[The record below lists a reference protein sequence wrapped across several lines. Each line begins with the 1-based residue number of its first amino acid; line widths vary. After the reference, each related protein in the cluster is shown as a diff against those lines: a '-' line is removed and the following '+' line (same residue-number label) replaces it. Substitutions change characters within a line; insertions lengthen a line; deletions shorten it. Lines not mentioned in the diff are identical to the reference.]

1 MRDDTMDV
9 LLRIGMP
16 ASAKGLTYICDA
28 IELFDTD
35 PTIQKGRSVLYTM
48 ILHTDMIRRRP
59 ELNGQF
65 ATLLMQQLRGETRS
79 CWDSI

>member
-28 IELFDTD
+28 I
-35 PTIQKGRSVLYTM
+35 SLYKEQ
-48 ILHTDMIRRRP
+48 ILP
-59 ELNGQF
+59 SG
-65 ATLLMQQLRGETRS
+65 
-79 CWDSI
+79 

>member
-28 IELFDTD
+28 IELFDSLID
-35 PTIQKGRSVLYTM
+35 
-48 ILHTDMIRRRP
+48 
-59 ELNGQF
+59 EF
-65 ATLLMQQLRGETRS
+65 E
-79 CWDSI
+79 SIMK